1 MAFESLQ
8 RAWWESRTLR
18 RDTSGLFVDKP
29 AGVACRGE
37 LPDYPA
43 WELSERLQVA
53 GAPGWVPAFEQPLGA
68 SGVTW
73 LVPEDSVIAQAA
85 LVRRGGLPAPLEQL
99 SYVLGLEDCSL
110 APRGRLHA
118 ARAEGAAPIDYEVW
132 RRRGRRALLRVKAAL
147 PPEPVVAALAAAGQ
161 AVVGTEQAPSATR
174 WLLHVEQAQGSGI
187 DVSAPL
193 PTELES
199 WLAGE
204 PQGAPQHFERALL
217 QAAAVRARLI
227 AEQQAQRLLAEGA
240 GEIAGLNVDRYGDY
254 AVLELSSEEAWV
266 ERERLAECLLAH
278 GARGVY
284 LKRRLRAD
292 LRKRDRAEL
301 APALPVRGSV
311 APERLCVRNA
321 ALAFWVSLGEGH
333 GTGLFLDQRQNWQRV
348 QQRVRGATLLNLFS
362 HTGAF
367 SVAAAAG
374 GAVGCTS
381 VDLSKRALSRLA
393 ENLELNGLSGP
404 SQRLLPADVLQWL
417 ARARRA
423 GQRFGWI
430 VLDPPSFGTRRQGVL
445 RAESDY
451 RALVEDCVELLA
463 PGGSLL
469 CVSHQ
474 RGFSAASLS
483 QLVEEALAARG
494 RSGQVSSWLGGW
506 DAATLPGV
514 SGTKSVL
521 AQLR

>member
-8 RAWWESRTLR
+8 RAWLEQRTLH
-18 RDTSGLFVDKP
+18 RDERGVFVDKP
-29 AGVACRGE
+29 AGVACRGGV
-37 LPDYPA
+37 PGYPS
-43 WELSERLQVA
+43 WDLSERLGWPELV
-53 GAPGWVPAFEQPLGA
+53 PGFAQPIEA

-73 LVPEDSVIAQAA
+73 LVPASAGPASSTAEATGS
-85 LVRRGGLPAPLEQL
+85 LPAPLERL
-99 SYVLGLEDCSL
+99 SYVLGVEDCSL
-110 APRGRLHA
+110 PPQGRLRA
-118 ARAEGAAPIDYEVW
+118 AAAGAGGSIDYEVW
-132 RRRGRRALLRVKAAL
+132 RRRGRRSLLKARAAQA
-147 PPEPVVAALAAAGQ
+147 PGQVVAAFAAAGQ
-161 AVVGTEQAPSATR
+161 PVVGAEPAPTATR
-174 WLLHVEQAQGSGI
+174 WLLHVERAQGAGI

-193 PTELES
+193 PAELES

-204 PQGAPQHFERALL
+204 PQGSPQRFEHALL

-240 GEIAGLNVDRYGDY
+240 GEIAGLNVDRYADY
-254 AVLELSSEEAWV
+254 AVLELSSEEAWA

-284 LKRRLRAD
+284 LKRRLKTD
-292 LRKRDRAEL
+292 LRKQDRAEL
-301 APALPVRGSV
+301 APALPVRGSS
-311 APERLCVRNA
+311 APEALCVRNG
-321 ALAFWVSLGEGH
+321 ALAFWVRLGEGL
-333 GTGLFLDQRQNWQRV
+333 GTGLFLDQRQNWERV
-348 QQRVRGATLLNLFS
+348 QRSVQGATLLNLFS

-367 SVAAAAG
+367 SVAAGAG
-374 GAVGCTS
+374 GAAGCTS

-423 GQRFGWI
+423 QQRFGWI

-451 RALVEDCVELLA
+451 QALVADCVELLA

-474 RGFSAASLS
+474 RGFSAASLG
-483 QLVEEALAARG
+483 QLVQAALAARG
-494 RSGQVSSWLGGW
+494 RSGHVSGWLGGW

-521 AQLR
+521 AQLK

>member
-1 MAFESLQ
+1 MSVEPLQ
-8 RAWWESRTLR
+8 RAGLAQRTLR
-18 RDTSGLFVDKP
+18 RDASGLFVDKP
-29 AGVACRGE
+29 AGVACRGDV
-37 LPDYPA
+37 PAYPSWA
-43 WELSERLQVA
+43 LAQLFQTP
-53 GAPGWVPAFEQPLGA
+53 GAPGWTPAMELPPGV

-73 LVPEDSVIAQAA
+73 LVPEDSGDERPAPVPA
-85 LVRRGGLPAPLEQL
+85 GGLPAPLEQL
-99 SYVLGLEDCSL
+99 SYVVGVEDCSL
-110 APRGRLHA
+110 APHGRLRQA
-118 ARAEGAAPIDYEVW
+118 ASESVDYEVW
-132 RRRGRRALLRVKAAL
+132 RRRGRRALLKATARL
-147 PPEPVVAALAAAGQ
+147 TPERVVAAFAAAGQ
-161 AVVGTEQAPSATR
+161 RVVGTEPSPTATR
-174 WLLHVEQAQGSGI
+174 WLVHVERAQGAGI
-187 DVSAPL
+187 DVSAPV

-204 PQGAPQHFERALL
+204 PQGSPQQLERALL
-217 QAAAVRARLI
+217 QAASVRARLI
-227 AEQQAQRLLAEGA
+227 AEQQAQRLLGEGA
-240 GEIAGLNVDRYGDY
+240 GEIAGLTVDRYGDY

-284 LKRRLRAD
+284 LKRRLRTD
-292 LRKRDRAEL
+292 LRKQDRTEL
-301 APALPVRGSV
+301 APALPARGSA
-311 APERLCVRNA
+311 APERLCVRNG
-321 ALAFWVSLGEGH
+321 ALAFWVRLGEGL

-348 QQRVRGATLLNLFS
+348 QQSAQGATVLNLFS

-367 SVAAAAG
+367 TLAAAAG
-374 GAVGCTS
+374 GAAGCTS

-404 SQRLLPADVLQWL
+404 TQRLLPADVLQWL

-423 GQRFGWI
+423 QQRFNWI

-451 RALVEDCVELLA
+451 QSLVADCAELLA
-463 PGGSLL
+463 PGGALL

-474 RGFSAASLS
+474 RGLSATGLS
-483 QLVEEALAARG
+483 QLVQEALAARG
-494 RSGQVSSWLGGW
+494 RSGHVTSWLGGW